1 MTTKASTGEGP
12 RGKLVSSIFNH
23 KDSSIIIEV
32 PMGRGVVGR
41 VADTAK
47 SIRTSNARS
56 LPYFDDTH
64 DLKTG
69 YRTKSILCV
78 PVKVPGH
85 KNDSVVAVLMLINK
99 LQADTASA
107 SGRNRDDT
115 KRSDTH
121 GEGATFDEHD
131 LALAERLAA
140 QVSGPVAHAQEMIA
154 IANKH
159 TGNKGG
165 EMIKLKSK
173 MNELEKKATEALR
186 KTEGDLRN
194 KVVDERTK
202 AGKMLN
208 ILSFGAGASKK
219 EKNVGHILSEV
230 LSEVRDVMQAQVV
243 TFHMQD
249 FERKILWPRSSSGNN
264 VGFFSGNG
272 ATSLT
277 TGGGGNKSTPSVAKA
292 VASSLS
298 AVGMETCRRAC
309 AMSGEPS
316 GQTLGKTGVDVL
328 CMPVMGLVGVA
339 YGTSGETEN
348 SAGAEVVVGV
358 LEAIYPT
365 DEDMVGAEKI
375 ESVFLQ
381 AVCTHIGAVLIEE
394 TQSKCRAEGER
405 KVSND
410 LKLLREQIQRI
421 KKEEATREGELESK
435 LQRERRLSSAAQVLA
450 SNTKFRKGKHGVMA
464 DLFGRTLAAVT
475 GLVSAD
481 RGSLFLVDE
490 KEGILRTTDMHSNDS
505 ASGDVKFIEIPIK
518 PNSIAGSCAIMGQ
531 LTNVPDAYQ
540 DARFNRAIDKE
551 SGYRTKSMLT
561 VPVHAADLFLGDEER
576 SGGRDDDDDN
586 DDTPG
591 KVIAVLQLI
600 NKKSINS
607 TSDTNSAG
615 GKKKK
620 KQKKSKPIPFD
631 DNDVE
636 LVQRFVIQIAPS
648 IRDALQQESQAH
660 EVAASH
666 KHLREVENRL
676 AVERVAAK
684 QREKE
689 LELATKKKDD
699 ETKELAQKEQ
709 KTASLYSSL
718 GLKVVVLKDEN
729 TRMSAE
735 NAVLQEKVRE
745 LERVNTLQETTMK
758 RLESR
763 VHSDRETM
771 NAQIAE
777 RDELEEQLLH
787 SREREQELQASNR
800 RQLEQITFMN
810 QLPIVSPSIGRKNI
824 TRVGKAGMRV
834 LREGGGDDK
843 EEEFEVDEVE
853 QDKEEGEGRLSAR
866 RRKKKKK
873 MKKKSSNSPGN
884 EKGGDRGV
892 VLRFGPNSI
901 QQQKKTLAK
910 QGSSTA
916 RRRATKAKKKK
927 KKPVMARLSAEGGG
941 PVTVVIDR
949 SLFMTGGAKGG
960 ARRSP
965 KRRSNRYFGS
975 PLRGSLSTSSA
986 RSTRSPSPASGRLL
1000 WGFA

>member
-1 MTTKASTGEGP
+1 
-12 RGKLVSSIFNH
+12 
-23 KDSSIIIEV
+23 
-32 PMGRGVVGR
+32 
-41 VADTAK
+41 
-47 SIRTSNARS
+47 
-56 LPYFDDTH
+56 
-64 DLKTG
+64 
-69 YRTKSILCV
+69 
-78 PVKVPGH
+78 
-85 KNDSVVAVLMLINK
+85 
-99 LQADTASA
+99 
-107 SGRNRDDT
+107 
-115 KRSDTH
+115 
-121 GEGATFDEHD
+121 
-131 LALAERLAA
+131 
-140 QVSGPVAHAQEMIA
+140 
-154 IANKH
+154 
-159 TGNKGG
+159 
-165 EMIKLKSK
+165 
-173 MNELEKKATEALR
+173 
-186 KTEGDLRN
+186 
-194 KVVDERTK
+194 
-202 AGKMLN
+202 
-208 ILSFGAGASKK
+208 
-219 EKNVGHILSEV
+219 
-230 LSEVRDVMQAQVV
+230 
-243 TFHMQD
+243 
-249 FERKILWPRSSSGNN
+249 
-264 VGFFSGNG
+264 
-272 ATSLT
+272 
-277 TGGGGNKSTPSVAKA
+277 
-292 VASSLS
+292 
-298 AVGMETCRRAC
+298 
-309 AMSGEPS
+309 
-316 GQTLGKTGVDVL
+316 
-328 CMPVMGLVGVA
+328 
-339 YGTSGETEN
+339 
-348 SAGAEVVVGV
+348 
-358 LEAIYPT
+358 
-365 DEDMVGAEKI
+365 
-375 ESVFLQ
+375 
-381 AVCTHIGAVLIEE
+381 
-394 TQSKCRAEGER
+394 
-405 KVSND
+405 
-410 LKLLREQIQRI
+410 
-421 KKEEATREGELESK
+421 
-435 LQRERRLSSAAQVLA
+435 
-450 SNTKFRKGKHGVMA
+450 
-464 DLFGRTLAAVT
+464 
-475 GLVSAD
+475 
-481 RGSLFLVDE
+481 
-490 KEGILRTTDMHSNDS
+490 MHSNDGGS
-505 ASGDVKFIEIPIK
+505 DDVKFIEIPIK

-561 VPVHAADLFLGDEER
+561 VPVHAADLFLGDEKR
-576 SGGRDDDDDN
+576 SGGSDDDDDD

-607 TSDTNSAG
+607 TRDANSAG

-666 KHLREVENRL
+666 THLREVENRL

-689 LELATKKKDD
+689 LELATEKKDD

-729 TRMSAE
+729 VRMSTE

-745 LERVNTLQETTMK
+745 LERANTLQETTMK

-771 NAQIAE
+771 NAQVAK

-800 RQLEQITFMN
+800 RQLEQITFMKK
-810 QLPIVSPSIGRKNI
+810 LPIVSPSIGRKNI
-824 TRVGKAGMRV
+824 TRVGKAGMRI
-834 LREGGGDDK
+834 LREGGGDDEE

-873 MKKKSSNSPGN
+873 MKKKSSSSPGN

-949 SLFMTGGAKGG
+949 SLFMTGGTKGG

-975 PLRGSLSTSSA
+975 PLRGSVSSSST
-986 RSTRSPSPASGRLL
+986 PSPASGRLL
-1000 WGFA
+1000 WGFAPPPVDSYVPETGGMAFR